1 MSEHSIVQDFT
12 KQVFVQLHLL
22 SVDGQNRPVT
32 RFLFLLQKYP
42 EHAVYKVLHLM
53 LRRGELQH
61 RMQRK
66 VLYRVK

>member
-1 MSEHSIVQDFT
+1 MSDLCILL
-12 KQVFVQLHLL
+12 FVH
-22 SVDGQNRPVT
+22 P
-32 RFLFLLQKYP
+32 QKYP
-42 EHAVYKVLHLM
+42 EHAIYKVLHLM